1 MEIIM
6 VYNLIGSYALSDDEG
21 EILHA
26 EIEKALSGGGCVMV
40 DCNGVNIVL
49 AQFLNAAI
57 AALYE
62 KHNSEELRKRLV
74 ITGLKSTCYLR
85 KVISRAKTFYA
96 NENVPVYVN
105 RDKL

>member
-1 MEIIM
+1 M
-6 VYNLIGSYALSDDEG
+6 VYNLVGSSAFSDNEG
-21 EILHA
+21 GILHA
-26 EIEKALSGGGCVMV
+26 EIEKALTDSGCVMV
-40 DCNGVNIVL
+40 GFNGVDIVL

-57 AALYE
+57 AILYE

>member
-6 VYNLIGSYALSDDEG
+6 VYNLIGSSALSDDEG
-21 EILHA
+21 EILRA
-26 EIEKALSGGGCVMV
+26 EIEKTLSGGGCVMV
-40 DCNGVNIVL
+40 DFNGVNIVL

-74 ITGLKSTCYLR
+74 ITGLKSTCYLH
-85 KVISRAKTFYA
+85 KLISRTKTFYA
-96 NENVPVYVN
+96 NENVPGYVN

>member
-1 MEIIM
+1 MERIM
-6 VYNLIGSYALSDDEG
+6 VYNLVGSSALSDNEG
-21 EILHA
+21 GILHA
-26 EIEKALSGGGCVMV
+26 EIEKALTDSGCVMV

-62 KHNSEELRKRLV
+62 KHNSEELRERLV
-74 ITGLKSTCYLR
+74 ITRLKSTDYLR
-85 KVISRAKTFYA
+85 KVIARAKTFYISGK
-96 NENVPVYVN
+96 VSGYVN

>member
-1 MEIIM
+1 M
-6 VYNLIGSYALSDDEG
+6 VGF
-21 EILHA
+21 
-26 EIEKALSGGGCVMV
+26 
-40 DCNGVNIVL
+40 NGVNIVL

-74 ITGLKSTCYLR
+74 ITGLKSTCYLH
-85 KVISRAKTFYA
+85 KLISRTKTFYA
-96 NENVPVYVN
+96 NENVPGYVN